1 MFLSLIT
8 RLQVDGEDN
17 NASRHL
23 RNDSP
28 VYAEMQRGLAPYTDL
43 LGSTTRKL
51 QRDVQQVKQAIEWLA
66 PQHAHPM
73 RRKQLVQGILNDK
86 EFQEA
91 THTDALTA
99 IGEGIVHRLTEMR
112 AQNLHKT
119 MHGRII
125 YNGIEGAALSRISDD
140 KPRTY
145 GFIERVANTLGVGRR
160 TIYYAKKK
168 ASEVVEDPTRA
179 IRSDA
184 LDMGK
189 IRQAWDALT
198 QPEPNKGMKIMVRC
212 GDGEYAPH
220 VVHWQTEKTRVLY
233 DKATQLFGRLCGVVK
248 WAEGKPEYVKKP
260 GHKTCLC
267 PYCFK
272 MKLLMVA
279 FVRQVRLQAKPN
291 NKCECPC
298 CTHWRTQVVRGIAVP
313 SHVRDLLDILLCE
326 REVAPRASG
335 YVGVYPFFKPSCCI
349 PWMTHKDKAFCER
362 ELGPVEPCKICGTV
376 PLFAGSDCTF
386 TTEDA
391 EVMYQRYV
399 TVPRKVNDDKNVEE
413 DKPTKKTTRD
423 VIEWHRVQRSEFK
436 DIFLEAFAKI
446 IKHLNV
452 VDNQDC
458 FNRCLTA
465 FSCPGHA
472 TLKAD
477 FGMSWEVTATAAFAV
492 GVVAAVASTAAVV
505 AATVATVAAA
515 AIAVAVVVCY
525 T

>member
-23 RNDSP
+23 RNNSP

-145 GFIERVANTLGVGRR
+145 GFIERVTNTLGVGRR

-179 IRSDA
+179 IRS
-184 LDMGK
+184 
-189 IRQAWDALT
+189 
-198 QPEPNKGMKIMVRC
+198 
-212 GDGEYAPH
+212 
-220 VVHWQTEKTRVLY
+220 
-233 DKATQLFGRLCGVVK
+233 
-248 WAEGKPEYVKKP
+248 
-260 GHKTCLC
+260 
-267 PYCFK
+267 
-272 MKLLMVA
+272 
-279 FVRQVRLQAKPN
+279 
-291 NKCECPC
+291 
-298 CTHWRTQVVRGIAVP
+298 
-313 SHVRDLLDILLCE
+313 
-326 REVAPRASG
+326 
-335 YVGVYPFFKPSCCI
+335 
-349 PWMTHKDKAFCER
+349 
-362 ELGPVEPCKICGTV
+362 
-376 PLFAGSDCTF
+376 
-386 TTEDA
+386 TT
-391 EVMYQRYV
+391 
-399 TVPRKVNDDKNVEE
+399 
-413 DKPTKKTTRD
+413 
-423 VIEWHRVQRSEFK
+423 
-436 DIFLEAFAKI
+436 
-446 IKHLNV
+446 
-452 VDNQDC
+452 
-458 FNRCLTA
+458 
-465 FSCPGHA
+465 
-472 TLKAD
+472 
-477 FGMSWEVTATAAFAV
+477 
-492 GVVAAVASTAAVV
+492 
-505 AATVATVAAA
+505 
-515 AIAVAVVVCY
+515 
-525 T
+525 